1 MNIRPMTDVEK
12 RSAAKTFV
20 ETWLGRGD
28 EKQDA
33 QNFWR
38 MLLHLIVEALEMT
51 DDETN
56 FFFDRKENDT
66 VMLSPYSDDYKE
78 VSDQND
84 PCVEPVCQP

>member
-1 MNIRPMTDVEK
+1 MINLD
-12 RSAAKTFV
+12 
-20 ETWLGRGD
+20 
-28 EKQDA
+28 
-33 QNFWR
+33 
-38 MLLHLIVEALEMT
+38 LIVEALEMT

-84 PCVEPVCQP
+84 SCVKPACQP